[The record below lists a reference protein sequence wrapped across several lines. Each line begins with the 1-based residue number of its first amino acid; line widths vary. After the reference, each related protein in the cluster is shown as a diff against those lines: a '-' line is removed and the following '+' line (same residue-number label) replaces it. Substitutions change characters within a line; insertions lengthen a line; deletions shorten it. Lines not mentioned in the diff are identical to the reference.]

1 MKEVVAA
8 FSQEKVLVGA
18 FSVIVKTG
26 RQELGELEA
35 GMQMSRC
42 GPCPAAVFY
51 PPAARHRDPVMI
63 RVQGDNELATAL
75 SKYFSASITNYPLI
89 DCPSCSISCGG

>member
-1 MKEVVAA
+1 M
-8 FSQEKVLVGA
+8 
-18 FSVIVKTG
+18 IVKTG

-42 GPCPAAVFY
+42 GPYPAAVFY
-51 PPAARHRDPVMI
+51 PPAARHRDTVMI